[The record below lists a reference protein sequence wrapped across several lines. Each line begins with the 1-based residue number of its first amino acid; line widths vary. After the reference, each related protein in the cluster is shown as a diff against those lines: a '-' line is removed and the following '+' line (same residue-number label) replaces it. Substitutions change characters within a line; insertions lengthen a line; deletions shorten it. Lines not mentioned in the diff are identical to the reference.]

1 VDWAGGQEV
10 FERLGLPSVQ
20 IRPEDVARA
29 APDVIVLAP
38 CGFHVESVAH
48 EAARTPF
55 FQGWHALPAVRAGA
69 VWAVDA
75 SSYYSRPGPRLVDG
89 VEHIARI
96 LHPEIFGAP
105 DPTTARRIT
114 VPQDAPARA

>member
-10 FERLGLPSVQ
+10 FERLGLRSAPV
-20 IRPEDVARA
+20 RPEDVARA

-38 CGFHVESVAH
+38 CGFHVESVEH
-48 EAARTPF
+48 EATRTPF
-55 FQGWHALPAVRAGA
+55 FEGWHELPAVRAGA

-89 VEHIARI
+89 VEHMARI

-105 DPTTARRIT
+105 DPATARRIT
-114 VPQDAPARA
+114 VPRNAPARG